1 MGDIE
6 KNLSDENITK
16 DFKPPSVLR
25 NYRIQTF
32 FIDLRRTFEK

>member
-6 KNLSDENITK
+6 KNLSDENITRTLN
-16 DFKPPSVLR
+16 PPVYYVIIEFRL
-25 NYRIQTF
+25 F